1 MDLQLT
7 GKNFEINSSTRD
19 YVVKKLK
26 RLTRYIN
33 DIEEM
38 KVEITEE
45 NTRMPKDR
53 YTVQITLISKGNI
66 LRGEERASAINLA
79 IDKAVKLLARQIM
92 RFKGRLIK
100 KGRGATA
107 EQAKEDAMGKYEQ
120 TEALQKIVRIKKFPV
135 KPMSTEAAA
144 EQMELLSHDFYLF
157 TNSKTGKL
165 NLIYRRKA
173 GNYGLIE
180 PEIK

>member
-1 MDLQLT
+1 MDVQLT
-7 GKNFEINSSTRD
+7 GKNFEMNSSVRE
-19 YVVKKLK
+19 YVGKKIK
-26 RLTRYIN
+26 RLTRYFN

-53 YTVQITLISKGNI
+53 YTVQITLVSKRNI
-66 LRGEERASAINLA
+66 LRGEERASDINLA
-79 IDKAVKLLARQIM
+79 IDKAVKLLARQIR
-92 RFKGRLIK
+92 RFKGRLIR
-100 KGRGATA
+100 KGRGITA
-107 EQAKEDAMGKYEQ
+107 EQAKEEAIGKYEQ
-120 TEALQKIVRIKKFPV
+120 IGDLQQIVRVKKFTV
-135 KPMSTEAAA
+135 KPMSTEEAA

-157 TNSKTGKL
+157 ANAKTGKL

-180 PEIK
+180 PEVK

>member
-7 GKNFEINSSTRD
+7 GKNFEINSSVRE
-19 YVVKKLK
+19 YVGKKIK

-53 YTVQITLISKGNI
+53 YTVQITLVSKRNI
-66 LRGEERASAINLA
+66 LRGEERASDINLA
-79 IDKAVKLLARQIM
+79 IDKSVKLLARQIR

-100 KGRGATA
+100 KGRGAVA
-107 EQAKEDAMGKYEQ
+107 EHAKEEAKEKLEQ
-120 TEALQKIVRIKKFPV
+120 IDDLQRIVRIKKFPV
-135 KPMSTEAAA
+135 KPMSAEEAA
-144 EQMELLSHDFYLF
+144 EQMELLNHDFYLF
-157 TNSKTGKL
+157 TNAKTGKL

-180 PEIK
+180 PEVK

>member
-7 GKNFEINSSTRD
+7 GKNFEINSSIRE
-19 YVVKKLK
+19 YIVKKIK

-33 DIEEM
+33 DIEEI
-38 KVEITEE
+38 KVELTEE

-53 YTVQITLISKGNI
+53 YTVQITLVSKRNI
-66 LRGEERASAINLA
+66 LRGEERASDINLA
-79 IDKAVKLLARQIM
+79 IDKAVKLLARQIR

-107 EQAKEDAMGKYEQ
+107 EQAKEEAIGKYE
-120 TEALQKIVRIKKFPV
+120 EVEDLQQIVRIKKFPV
-135 KPMSTEAAA
+135 KPMSVEEAAQ
-144 EQMELLSHDFYLF
+144 QMELLSHDFYLF
-157 TNSKTGKL
+157 TSAKTGKL

-180 PEIK
+180 PEVK

>member
-1 MDLQLT
+1 MDLQLS
-7 GKNFEINSSTRD
+7 GKNFEINQSIRD
-19 YVVKKLK
+19 YVEKKLK
-26 RLTRYIN
+26 RLTRYLTGIE
-33 DIEEM
+33 DI

-53 YTVQITLISKGNI
+53 YTVQITLNSKGNI
-66 LRGEERASAINLA
+66 LRGEERASATNLA
-79 IDKAVKLLARQIM
+79 IDKAIKLLARQIR
-92 RFKGRLIK
+92 RFKGRLIR

-107 EQAKEDAMGKYEQ
+107 EQAREDAIEKFEQ
-120 TEALQKIVRIKKFPV
+120 METLQKIVRIKKFPV
-135 KPMSTEAAA
+135 KPMSTEEAA

-157 TNSKTGKL
+157 TNAKSGKL

-180 PEIK
+180 PEVK

>member
-7 GKNFEINSSTRD
+7 GKNFEINSSVRE
-19 YVVKKLK
+19 YVGKKLK

-33 DIEEM
+33 DIEEI

-53 YTVQITLISKGNI
+53 CTVQITLISKGNI
-66 LRGEERASAINLA
+66 LRGEERASDINLA
-79 IDKAVKLLARQIM
+79 IDKAVKLLARQIR

-100 KGRGATA
+100 KGRGAIA
-107 EQAKEDAMGKYEQ
+107 EQAKEEAIGKYEQ
-120 TEALQKIVRIKKFPV
+120 METPQKIVRVKKFPV
-135 KPMSTEAAA
+135 KPMSTEEAA

-157 TNSKTGKL
+157 TDARTGRL

-180 PEIK
+180 PEVK